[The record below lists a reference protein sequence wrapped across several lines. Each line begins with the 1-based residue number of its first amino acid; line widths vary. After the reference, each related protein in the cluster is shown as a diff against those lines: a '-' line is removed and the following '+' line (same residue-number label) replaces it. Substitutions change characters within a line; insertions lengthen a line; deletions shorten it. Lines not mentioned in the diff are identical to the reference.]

1 MSEPTSDRND
11 QTPVKLTGKA
21 VPLTPAP
28 PQEFDLLAFWIQYRS
43 TVMKVITFTLLA
55 VAGWAVWQVLEM
67 RKRAGSEGALASAKT
82 EDALRKVIADWAG
95 TPSSGSAQILLG
107 AQLREAGKF
116 DDSAKVLKEFADK
129 NGSHPLQVGA
139 LFSLGT
145 TLEFAGKMD
154 EAAATYQSIIS
165 GHPASAFAPQ
175 AMLGQ
180 ARIFKGQDKAD
191 EIRRVLGA
199 LQQQFANS
207 PYEKEATGILEALN
221 NPKGRM
227 TGGSPRPAPPAP
239 PAPVP
244 VAPGAPK
251 AVVTPG
257 APPIT
262 ITPTPE
268 TPKAVVPQSAPPITI
283 TPAPAAPV
291 PEAPK
296 PTEPA
301 PAPAPAK

>member
-43 TVMKVITFTLLA
+43 TVMKLITFTLLA
-55 VAGWAVWQVLEM
+55 IAGWAVWQVLEM
-67 RKRAGSEGALASAKT
+67 RKRAGSEGALASAKADD
-82 EDALRKVIADWAG
+82 ELRKVIADWAG
-95 TPSSGSAQILLG
+95 TPSAGSAQILLG

-129 NGSHPLQVGA
+129 NVDHPLHVGA

-145 TLEFAGKMD
+145 TLEFAGKLD

-165 GHPASAFAPQ
+165 GHPASAYAPQ

-180 ARIFKGQDKAD
+180 ARIFKGQDKPE

-207 PYEKEATGILEALN
+207 PYEKEAAGILEALN
-221 NPKGRM
+221 NPKGRV

-239 PAPVP
+239 PAPV
-244 VAPGAPK
+244 APK

-262 ITPTPE
+262 ITP
-268 TPKAVVPQSAPPITI
+268 V
-283 TPAPAAPV
+283 PAAPA

-296 PTEPA
+296 PAEPA
-301 PAPAPAK
+301 PEPAK